1 MAASRVL
8 FVVFVMLIMQTTVLA
23 NFTVMGVSVDLVLL
37 VAFSAG
43 VVDGSQRGAVIG
55 FTAGLAH
62 DLVLESPFGLSALI
76 GALVGFAVG
85 SVPSLLDR
93 SVRWVQMLA
102 AAGVSA
108 GGVLAYAIVGEMLGN
123 DYLSLD
129 VARIALVVALL
140 NGLLAPLGNRVLSW
154 AVVDDALVAEAIG

>member
-8 FVVFVMLIMQTTVLA
+8 FVVYVMLIMQTTVLA

-43 VVDGSQRGAVIG
+43 VVAGSQRGAVIG

>member
-1 MAASRVL
+1 MR
-8 FVVFVMLIMQTTVLA
+8 
-23 NFTVMGVSVDLVLL
+23 GSV
-37 VAFSAG
+37 
-43 VVDGSQRGAVIG
+43 
-55 FTAGLAH
+55 
-62 DLVLESPFGLSALI
+62 
-76 GALVGFAVG
+76 VGFAVG
-85 SVPSLLDR
+85 LVPLLLDR

>member
-1 MAASRVL
+1 MATSRVL
-8 FVVFVMLIMQTTVLA
+8 FVIFVMLILQTTVLA

-43 VVDGSQRGAVIG
+43 VVAGAQRGAVIG
-55 FTAGLAH
+55 FAAGLTH

-93 SVRWVQMLA
+93 SVRWLQMLA

-108 GGVLAYAIVGEMLGN
+108 AGVLAYAMVGEMLGK

-129 VARIALVVALL
+129 VARIALVVGLL

-154 AVVDDALVAEAIG
+154 AVVDDAAVAEAIG